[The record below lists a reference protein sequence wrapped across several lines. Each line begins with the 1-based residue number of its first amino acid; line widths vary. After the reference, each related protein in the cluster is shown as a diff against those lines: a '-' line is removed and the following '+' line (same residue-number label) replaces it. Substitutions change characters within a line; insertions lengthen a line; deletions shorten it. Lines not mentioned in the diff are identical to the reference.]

1 MCVAA
6 CATRRRRASY
16 AERRSSPPNRLR
28 EHAATPAGKGCF
40 GNAAPCAEL
49 GRARSAPNSQG
60 RHLPSSENPLSRG
73 YGKLQ
78 WRLLTILAEHER
90 SPASRAGRIG
100 RGLDTPTLARR
111 VHGREPTRSELV
123 SVRRAPAALMRNGEV
138 RIFMCYGH
146 RHYWIREQ
154 ARRERSG

>member
-1 MCVAA
+1 M
-6 CATRRRRASY
+6 
-16 AERRSSPPNRLR
+16 
-28 EHAATPAGKGCF
+28 
-40 GNAAPCAEL
+40 
-49 GRARSAPNSQG
+49 
-60 RHLPSSENPLSRG
+60 SRG

-123 SVRRAPAALMRNGEV
+123 SVRRALAALMRNGEV
-138 RIFMCYGH
+138 RIFMRYGH
-146 RHYWIREQ
+146 PHYWIRE
-154 ARRERSG
+154 